1 MRMHWLQHV
10 DFEGLGSIEG
20 WAREKGVEVSCTRL
34 FAGDILPPPEEFDLL
49 VVMGGPMGV
58 HDQEQHPW
66 LRPEK
71 EFLRQ
76 TIVAGKP
83 IIGICLGAQ
92 LLALVL
98 GGRVAPNPEKEIGW
112 FPLERAPALP
122 GGLEDLLPPGPRV
135 FHWHGDSF
143 TLPENAI
150 RLYSSP
156 ACANQAFLYG
166 PNILGLQFHLETTPA
181 SVAALVGHCREE
193 LVDSPWIQKE
203 AEIMTGGADSFES
216 INKLMAGLLE
226 YLLAHS

>member
-1 MRMHWLQHV
+1 MKMHWLQHV

-34 FAGDILPPPEEFDLL
+34 FAGDSLPQPDEFDLL

-58 HDQEQHPW
+58 HDQEQYPW

-76 TIVAGKP
+76 VIAAGKP
-83 IIGICLGAQ
+83 VVGICLGAQ

-112 FPLERAPALP
+112 FPLERAPLVP
-122 GGLEDLLPPGPRV
+122 QDLEGILPPSPMV
-135 FHWHGDSF
+135 FHWHGDTF

-150 RLYSSP
+150 RLYSSA
-156 ACANQAFLYG
+156 ACVNQAFLYG
-166 PNILGLQFHLETTPA
+166 TNILGLQFHLETTPV
-181 SVAALVGHCREE
+181 SVAALVSHCREE
-193 LVDSPWIQKE
+193 LVNGPWIQKE
-203 AEIMTGGADSFES
+203 SAIIRGGADYFAA
-216 INKLMAGLLE
+216 INSGMAGLLD
-226 YLLAHS
+226 YLLDHS